1 MNEFIKFKSVGGGT
15 LDVSVAG
22 DYLLPID
29 NIVAVDGY
37 NYDGGNNLV
46 IWNLT
51 TPDTATNCSFYKI
64 EFNGAA
70 DKPVKEAFFKAIG
83 SKPGGPV
90 TEVILP
96 EGKSILSWQYTNEG
110 VY

>member
-15 LDVSVAG
+15 LDVSFAG

-37 NYDGGNNLV
+37 NYDGANNLI

-51 TPDTATNCSFYKI
+51 PPDTTQTCSFYNI

-70 DKPVKEAFFKAIG
+70 DAGVKEAFFKAIE
-83 SKPGGPV
+83 SKPGGRV

-96 EGKSILSWQYTNEG
+96 EGKSILSWQYTEEG

>member
-15 LDVSVAG
+15 LDVSFAG

-29 NIVAVDGY
+29 NIIAVDGF
-37 NYDGGNNLV
+37 NYGGANQLV

-51 TPDTATNCSFYKI
+51 TPDTATTCSFYKI
-64 EFNGAA
+64 EFNSAVEET
-70 DKPVKEAFFKAIG
+70 VKEAFFKAIG

-96 EGKSILSWQYTNEG
+96 EGKSILSWQYTDEG
-110 VY
+110 IY

>member
-15 LDVSVAG
+15 LDVSFAG

-29 NIVAVDGY
+29 NIIAVDGF
-37 NYDGGNNLV
+37 NYGGANELV

-51 TPDTATNCSFYKI
+51 TPDTATTCSFYKI
-64 EFNGAA
+64 EFNSAVEET
-70 DKPVKEAFFKAIG
+70 VKEAFFKAIG

-96 EGKSILSWQYTNEG
+96 EGKSILSWQYTDEG
-110 VY
+110 IY